1 MVSNNFC
8 KNPVGIDFNFYLHES
23 TWTFTERMRVEGEG
37 REGLLWGQGGVKE
50 PGWLCAQG
58 PVRGP
63 PSEGDWESLITDVS

>member
-1 MVSNNFC
+1 M
-8 KNPVGIDFNFYLHES
+8 
-23 TWTFTERMRVEGEG
+23 EGEG

-63 PSEGDWESLITDVS
+63 PSDGDWESLITDVS